1 MSRRPE
7 FLLGLAAAS
16 AAGALAVWLAAFAV
30 PGGRALDGR
39 ALAAFTGAAGA
50 AGAPS
55 VHGIAELADPWP
67 FAIAGAALI
76 AIALAR
82 RRVLMAA
89 AVPAILLAAS
99 LTTQVLKPALADER
113 VVDLPGVAAV
123 YPGSWPSGHATGAMS
138 LALCLVLV
146 AGPRMRPLA
155 ALLGAGYA
163 IAVGYA
169 LVALRFHLASD
180 VLGGYLVAA
189 AFTLLGAAAL
199 SEFESRRPVAADR
212 AQPPAPL
219 SAPVLAMAAAGVVAL
234 AVAALVARDPG
245 MPLELLEHPAAVL
258 AGAGIATLGL
268 ALTSGLARALR
279 T

>member
-1 MSRRPE
+1 MSRRPL

-39 ALAAFTGAAGA
+39 ALATFTGAAGS
-50 AGAPS
+50 AGMPS
-55 VHGIAELADPWP
+55 VHGVAELADPWP
-67 FAIAGAALI
+67 FALAAAALI

-82 RRVLMAA
+82 RRGLMAA
-89 AVPAILLAAS
+89 VVPAVLLLAN

-113 VVDLPGVAAV
+113 VVEVTGGAAV
-123 YPGSWPSGHATGAMS
+123 YSGSWPSGHATVAMS

-146 AGPRMRPLA
+146 AGPRLRPLA

-169 LVALRFHLASD
+169 LVALGYHLASD

-189 AFTLLGAAAL
+189 TFTLLGAAGL
-199 SEFESRRPVAADR
+199 SELESRRHAAAER
-212 AQPPAPL
+212 LPTAPL
-219 SAPVLAMAAAGVVAL
+219 SAAVLAASATGVVIL
-234 AVAALVARDPG
+234 AVAALVARRPD
-245 MPLELLEHPAAVL
+245 MPLELLEHPIAAL
-258 AGAGIATLGL
+258 AGAAIAVLGL
-268 ALTSGLARALR
+268 ALTTGLARALR
-279 T
+279 S